1 MPEAETL
8 SITRRKFNAVLIAI
22 AAAACFS
29 LTGPASAQQ
38 ADATELAKPAP
49 LGDIVLGSANA
60 PVTMIEYAS
69 LSCGHCAAFHT
80 GVFPALK
87 AEYIDTGKLRYIFR
101 EYPLDLQAAAAS
113 MVARCIGKGDAQTYH
128 DVAGKLFATQDQ
140 WVQRDTAE
148 QLRRIAGEAGLDDGA
163 FNACLGNQAMVDALK
178 LGMEQAN
185 SKLKV
190 ESTPTFFVN
199 GTQLKGSWSIDEFR
213 KLIESKL
220 KS

>member
-1 MPEAETL
+1 L
-8 SITRRKFNAVLIAI
+8 NAGLIAVT
-22 AAAACFS
+22 AAACFS
-29 LTGPASAQQ
+29 LMDLRAVSAQQ
-38 ADATELAKPAP
+38 IDATELAKPVP
-49 LGDIVLGSANA
+49 LGDIVLGSADA

-87 AEYIDTGKLRYIFR
+87 AEYIDTGKLRFIFR

-113 MVARCIGKGDAQTYH
+113 MVARCVSKGDAQAYH
-128 DVAGKLFATQDQ
+128 DAAGKLFATQDQ

-148 QLRRIAGEAGLDDGA
+148 QLRRIAKESGLDESA
-163 FNACLGNQAMVDALK
+163 FNACLGNQATVDGLK

-185 SKLKV
+185 TRLKV
-190 ESTPTFFVN
+190 GSTPTFFVN
-199 GTQLKGSWSIDEFR
+199 GTLLKGSWSIDEFR

>member
-1 MPEAETL
+1 L
-8 SITRRKFNAVLIAI
+8 STTRRKLNAGLIAV

-29 LTGPASAQQ
+29 LMDLRAVSAQQ
-38 ADATELAKPAP
+38 VDAAELAKPVP
-49 LGDIVLGSANA
+49 LGDIALGSADA

-87 AEYIDTGKLRYIFR
+87 AEYIDTGKLRFIFR

-113 MVARCIGKGDAQTYH
+113 MVARCVSKGDAQAYH
-128 DVAGKLFATQDQ
+128 DAAGKLFATQDQ

-148 QLRRIAGEAGLDDGA
+148 HLRRLASQSGLDDNA
-163 FNACLGNQAMVDALK
+163 FNACLGNQATVDALK

-185 SKLKV
+185 TRLKV
-190 ESTPTFFVN
+190 DSTPTFFVN